1 MSYELINDFPNEIIK
16 LEKGPFISIYLPT
29 HREKPDSMQDA
40 TRLKNLIKE
49 VEKTLKEEY
58 KDANSEA
65 ILKPIK
71 EIEGDNLFW
80 NQSKEGLAILANEDK
95 CIVYR
100 LPQTVDEL
108 AVVADSFHIKPLIR
122 VYQSADRYNIL
133 TLNRTSFK
141 LYQGDRY
148 GFEEVKIDES
158 IPTSLEDVLG
168 TDFTKNNLA
177 SGRGPGTGLHGL
189 EDKQG
194 EVDKDTEKYFRYV
207 DKFVTENY
215 SNPTKLPLILVTL
228 SEHQGIFRGITNN
241 SHLLKEAINIDP
253 EALNKEQLKKHV
265 WETLEPLYIE
275 KTKKLVD
282 KFENARA
289 QFKGSDDVAEI
300 GRASTEGK
308 IGTLLIEAGRIIK
321 GEILEDGKLKLNA
334 DSDNTNEDVLDDI
347 SEAVFRDGGEVIVL
361 PKERMP
367 STTGAAAIFRY

>member
-1 MSYELINDFPNEIIK
+1 MSYELINDFPNEIIN

-29 HREKPDSMQDA
+29 NRNKPDSLQDA

-65 ILKPIK
+65 ILKPVK
-71 EIEGDNLFW
+71 EIAEDNLFW

-141 LYQGDRY
+141 LYEGDRY
-148 GFEEVKIDES
+148 GFEEVKIDPS
-158 IPTSLEDVLG
+158 IPTSLGDVLG
-168 TDFTKNNLA
+168 TDLTNSDLS
-177 SGRGPGTGLHGL
+177 SGGQNLHGL
-189 EDKQG
+189 ESKPE
-194 EVDKDTEKYFRYV
+194 EVEKDTKKYFRYV

-215 SNPTKLPLILVTL
+215 SNVTKLPLILVTL
-228 SEHQGIFRGITNN
+228 SEHQGIFRGISSN
-241 SHLLKEAINIDP
+241 SHLLKESINIDP
-253 EALNKEQLKKHV
+253 ESLNKEQLKKHV

-282 KFENARA
+282 KFENSRA
-289 QFKGSDDVAEI
+289 QFKGSDDIAEI

-308 IGTLLIEAGRIIK
+308 ISTLLMEAGRIIK
-321 GEILEDGKLKLNA
+321 GQILEDGKLKLNP
-334 DSDNTNEDVLDDI
+334 DSDNTKEDVLDDI
-347 SEAVFRDGGEVIVL
+347 AEAVFRDGGEVIVL

>member
-1 MSYELINDFPNEIIK
+1 MSYELINDFPNEIIN
-16 LEKGPFISIYLPT
+16 LEKGPFISIYQPT
-29 HREKPDSMQDA
+29 NRKKPDSLQDA

-71 EIEGDNLFW
+71 EIAEDNLFW

-141 LYQGDRY
+141 LYEGDRY
-148 GFEEVKIDES
+148 GFEEIKIDES
-158 IPTSLEDVLG
+158 IPTTLEDVLG
-168 TDFTKNNLA
+168 TDLTDSDLS
-177 SGRGPGTGLHGL
+177 SGGQNLHGL
-189 EDKQG
+189 ESKPE
-194 EVDKDTEKYFRYV
+194 EVEKDTKKYFRYV
-207 DKFVTENY
+207 DKFVNENY
-215 SNPTKLPLILVTL
+215 SNVTKLPLVLVTL
-228 SEHQGIFRGITNN
+228 SEHQGTFRGISNN

-253 EALNKEQLKKHV
+253 ESLNKDQLKKHV

-275 KTKKLVD
+275 KTKQLVD
-282 KFENARA
+282 RFENSRA
-289 QFKGSDDVAEI
+289 QFKGSDDVAEVA
-300 GRASTEGK
+300 RASTEGK

-321 GEILEDGKLKLNA
+321 GEILEDGKVKLDP
-334 DSDNTNEDVLDDI
+334 DSDNTNEDILDDI

>member
-1 MSYELINDFPNEIIK
+1 MSYELINDFPNEIIN
-16 LEKGPFISIYLPT
+16 LEKGPFISIYQPT
-29 HREKPDSMQDA
+29 NRKKPDSLQDA

-71 EIEGDNLFW
+71 EIAEDNLFW

-141 LYQGDRY
+141 LYEGDRY
-148 GFEEVKIDES
+148 GFEEIKIDES
-158 IPTSLEDVLG
+158 IPTTLEDVLG
-168 TDFTKNNLA
+168 TDLTDSDLS
-177 SGRGPGTGLHGL
+177 SGGQNLHGL
-189 EDKQG
+189 ESKPE
-194 EVDKDTEKYFRYV
+194 EVEKDTKKYFRYV
-207 DKFVTENY
+207 DKFVNENY
-215 SNPTKLPLILVTL
+215 SNVTKLQLVLVTL
-228 SEHQGIFRGITNN
+228 SEHQGTFRGISNN

-253 EALNKEQLKKHV
+253 ESLNKDQLKKHV

-275 KTKKLVD
+275 KTKQLVD
-282 KFENARA
+282 RFENSRA
-289 QFKGSDDVAEI
+289 QFKGSDDVAEVA
-300 GRASTEGK
+300 RASTEGK

-321 GEILEDGKLKLNA
+321 GEILEDGKVKLDP
-334 DSDNTNEDVLDDI
+334 DSDNTNEDILDDI